1 MQPSIVSKR
10 DAAPACARSIPGTER
25 QPQHPHQAARQ
36 RSRVPRRASIRL
48 PRLSDVVAL
57 VIAFGVCLTAQAQ
70 SASGNLGRLVD
81 GGHVK
86 FVQITPELVSQ
97 IDTRKEPPVPQE
109 LLQYRPESY
118 QISPGDTILVTVWDH
133 PELMGVNE
141 GGGQNPEANGRLV
154 HPDGTFYYPFVG
166 TIKVAGMRI
175 EELRRVITS
184 KLATYLQSPQVDV
197 NIAGYGSRVT
207 LQGAFNDTSSQNITT
222 VPLTLSQAVGAAVI
236 NTEEADLSG
245 LTLTR
250 DGKNHR
256 INLDA
261 LNRHGGSTP
270 EIYLK
275 PGDRLYMPF
284 NDRQEVYVLGEVLQ
298 PQALTF
304 KTSDMTLTQA
314 LGRAGGLNPTTAKEE
329 AVYVIRGMDVNDME
343 KEPATVYQLDASSP
357 AGFALADR
365 FPVRAGDVV
374 FVGEAGVTRWNR
386 FLSQLLPLSGII
398 RNAATVPGGN

>member
-1 MQPSIVSKR
+1 MQPSFEPGR
-10 DAAPACARSIPGTER
+10 APLSRRVVFGTER
-25 QPQHPHQAARQ
+25 LDARAGSPAGTA
-36 RSRVPRRASIRL
+36 RSR
-48 PRLSDVVAL
+48 AL
-57 VIAFGVCLTAQAQ
+57 RIAALTIVFSLCGAAQAQ
-70 SASGNLGRLVD
+70 SGAANLGRLVESGD
-81 GGHVK
+81 VQFVK
-86 FVQITPELVSQ
+86 ITPELVSQ
-97 IDTRKEPPVPQE
+97 LDSTRQEPAVPQA
-109 LLQYRPESY
+109 LLEYRPDSY
-118 QISPGDTILVTVWDH
+118 RISPGDTILVTVWDH
-133 PELMGVNE
+133 PELMGANPA
-141 GGGQNPEANGRLV
+141 GGQNAEANGRLV

-175 EELRRVITS
+175 EELRSVITS
-184 KLATYLQSPQVDV
+184 KLSTYLQSPQVDV

-207 LQGAFNDTSSQNITT
+207 LQGAFQNTSPQNITT
-222 VPLTLSQAVGAAVI
+222 VPLTLSQAIGAAVI
-236 NTEEADLSG
+236 NADEADLSG

-250 DGKNHR
+250 DGQNYR

-261 LNRHGGSTP
+261 LSRNRGATP

-275 PGDRLYMPF
+275 PGDRLYLPF
-284 NDRQEVYVLGEVLQ
+284 NDRHEVYVLGEVLQ

-329 AVYVIRGMDVNDME
+329 AVYVIRGMNIDDMQQQ
-343 KEPATVYQLDASSP
+343 PSTVYQLDASSP
-357 AGFALADR
+357 AAFALADR
-365 FPVRAGDVV
+365 FPVRPGDVV

>member
-1 MQPSIVSKR
+1 MQPPTESSR
-10 DAAPACARSIPGTER
+10 TAAPARVRALSGTES
-25 QPQHPHQAARQ
+25 PVHLF
-36 RSRVPRRASIRL
+36 SKPRRTRTAPLKLLRGL
-48 PRLSDVVAL
+48 VA
-57 VIAFGVCLTAQAQ
+57 IAAVSLCLAAQAQ
-70 SASGNLGRLVD
+70 SSGNLGRLVES
-81 GGHVK
+81 GHVK
-86 FVQITPELVSQ
+86 FVKITPELVSEIGAKQ
-97 IDTRKEPPVPQE
+97 QPAAPQE

-118 QISPGDTILVTVWDH
+118 RISPGDTILVTVWDH
-133 PELMGVNE
+133 PELMEVNQ
-141 GGGQNPEANGRLV
+141 GGGQNPQANGRLV

-166 TIKVAGMRI
+166 TLKVAGMQL
-175 EELRRVITS
+175 EELRNVITS
-184 KLATYLQSPQVDV
+184 KLSTYLQSPQVDV
-197 NIAGYGSRVT
+197 NIVGYGSRVT
-207 LQGAFNDTSSQNITT
+207 LQGAFQNTSPQNITT
-222 VPLTLSQAVGAAVI
+222 VPLTLSQAIGAAVI
-236 NTEEADLSG
+236 NTDEADLSG
-245 LTLTR
+245 LILTR
-250 DGKNHR
+250 DGKNHHVD
-256 INLDA
+256 LDA
-261 LNRHGGSTP
+261 LSRNRGSTP

-275 PGDRLYMPF
+275 PGDRLYLPF

-314 LGRAGGLNPTTAKEE
+314 LGRAGGLNPTTAKED

-343 KEPATVYQLDASSP
+343 KQPSTVYQLDASSP

>member
-1 MQPSIVSKR
+1 MQPSIVSRR
-10 DAAPACARSIPGTER
+10 DADTACVRITPGTDR
-25 QPQHPHQAARQ
+25 QPPKQATQQRPDGPH
-36 RSRVPRRASIRL
+36 RASS
-48 PRLSDVVAL
+48 RLSGLASAAVLAFAL
-57 VIAFGVCLTAQAQ
+57 GTCLTAQAQ
-70 SASGNLGRLVD
+70 SGSGNLGKLVE

-97 IDTRKEPPVPQE
+97 IDTRREPPVPQE

-207 LQGAFNDTSSQNITT
+207 LQGAFQDTSSQNITT

-256 INLDA
+256 IDLDA

-275 PGDRLYMPF
+275 PGDRLYLPF
-284 NDRQEVYVLGEVLQ
+284 NDRKEVYVLGEVLQ

>member
-1 MQPSIVSKR
+1 VQPSTAFSC
-10 DAAPACARSIPGTER
+10 AASPARARFLTGTER
-25 QPQHPHQAARQ
+25 PLDPFIKSCRIRAWARLHLL
-36 RSRVPRRASIRL
+36 RGL
-48 PRLSDVVAL
+48 VVAVGL
-57 VIAFGVCLTAQAQ
+57 SACLAAQAQ
-70 SASGNLGRLVD
+70 GSGNLGRLVD
-81 GGHVK
+81 SGHVK
-86 FVQITPELVSQ
+86 FVKITPELVSQ
-97 IDTRKEPPVPQE
+97 IGAKQQPAAPQE

-118 QISPGDTILVTVWDH
+118 RISPGDTILVTVWDH
-133 PELMGVNE
+133 PELMEVNQ
-141 GGGQNPEANGRLV
+141 GGGQNPQANGRLV

-166 TIKVAGMRI
+166 TLKVAGMQL
-175 EELRRVITS
+175 EELRNVITS
-184 KLATYLQSPQVDV
+184 KLSTYLQSPQVDV
-197 NIAGYGSRVT
+197 NMAGYGSRVT
-207 LQGAFNDTSSQNITT
+207 LQGAFQNTSPQNITT
-222 VPLTLSQAVGAAVI
+222 VPLTLSQAIGAAVI

-245 LTLTR
+245 LILTR
-250 DGKNHR
+250 DGKNHHVD
-256 INLDA
+256 LDA
-261 LNRHGGSTP
+261 LSRNRGSTP

-275 PGDRLYMPF
+275 PGDRLYLPF

-343 KEPATVYQLDASSP
+343 KQPSTVYQLDASSP

-365 FPVRAGDVV
+365 FPVKAGDVV

>member
-1 MQPSIVSKR
+1 MQPSIVSRR
-10 DAAPACARSIPGTER
+10 DADTACVRNTLGTDR
-25 QPQHPHQAARQ
+25 QPPKQATQQ
-36 RSRVPRRASIRL
+36 RPDGPRRAS
-48 PRLSDVVAL
+48 RLSGLAGAVVLAL
-57 VIAFGVCLTAQAQ
+57 ALGTCLTAQAQ
-70 SASGNLGRLVD
+70 SGAGNLGKLVE

-97 IDTRKEPPVPQE
+97 IDTRREPPVPQE

-207 LQGAFNDTSSQNITT
+207 LQGAFQDTSSQNITT

-256 INLDA
+256 IDLDA

-275 PGDRLYMPF
+275 PGDRLYLPF
-284 NDRQEVYVLGEVLQ
+284 NDRKEVYVLGEVLQ

>member
-1 MQPSIVSKR
+1 MQPPTESSR
-10 DAAPACARSIPGTER
+10 TAAPARVRTHSGTES
-25 QPQHPHQAARQ
+25 PEYLF
-36 RSRVPRRASIRL
+36 SKPRRIRTAPL
-48 PRLSDVVAL
+48 HWLRGVVA
-57 VIAFGVCLTAQAQ
+57 IAAVSVCLAAQAQ
-70 SASGNLGRLVD
+70 SSGNLGRLVES
-81 GGHVK
+81 GHVK
-86 FVQITPELVSQ
+86 FVKITPELVSQ
-97 IDTRKEPPVPQE
+97 IAAKQQPAAPQE

-118 QISPGDTILVTVWDH
+118 RISPGDTILVTVWDH
-133 PELMGVNE
+133 PELMEVNQ
-141 GGGQNPEANGRLV
+141 GGGQNPQANGRLV

-166 TIKVAGMRI
+166 TLKVAGMQL
-175 EELRRVITS
+175 EELRNVITS
-184 KLATYLQSPQVDV
+184 KLSTYLQSPQVDV
-197 NIAGYGSRVT
+197 NMAGYGSRVT
-207 LQGAFNDTSSQNITT
+207 LQGAFQNTSPQNITT
-222 VPLTLSQAVGAAVI
+222 VPLTLSQAIGAAVI
-236 NTEEADLSG
+236 NTDEADLSG
-245 LTLTR
+245 LILTR
-250 DGKNHR
+250 DGKNHHVD
-256 INLDA
+256 LDA
-261 LNRHGGSTP
+261 LSRNRGSTP

-275 PGDRLYMPF
+275 PGDRLYLPF

-343 KEPATVYQLDASSP
+343 KQPSTVYQLDASSP

-398 RNAATVPGGN
+398 RNAASVPGGN

>member
-1 MQPSIVSKR
+1 MQPPTASR
-10 DAAPACARSIPGTER
+10 RAAARSRARLTFGKER
-25 QPQHPHQAARQ
+25 HTQPSPASDRE
-36 RSRVPRRASIRL
+36 RAGAKRAGVQL
-48 PRLSDVVAL
+48 VRAVALVVAL
-57 VIAFGVCLTAQAQ
+57 CACLGAQAQ
-70 SASGNLGRLVD
+70 SSGGLGQLVD
-81 GGHVK
+81 SGHVK
-86 FVQITPELVSQ
+86 FVKITPELVST
-97 IDTRKEPPVPQE
+97 IDTRKAPAVPQE

-118 QISPGDTILVTVWDH
+118 RISPGDTILVTVWDH
-133 PELMGVNE
+133 PELMGANPA
-141 GGGQNPEANGRLV
+141 GGDNPQGNGRLV

-166 TIKVAGMRI
+166 TVKIAGMRI
-175 EELRRVITS
+175 EELRTLLTS

-207 LQGAFNDTSSQNITT
+207 LQGAFQDTSPQDVTT
-222 VPLTLSQAVGAAVI
+222 VPLTLSQAIGAAVI
-236 NTEEADLSG
+236 NAEEADLSG

-250 DGKNHR
+250 DGKTHR
-256 INLDA
+256 INLDG
-261 LNRHGGSTP
+261 LNRGGGSTP

-275 PGDRLYMPF
+275 PGDQLYMPF
-284 NDRQEVYVLGEVLQ
+284 NDRQEVYVLGEVMQ
-298 PQALTF
+298 PRALTF

-357 AGFALADR
+357 AAFALADR

-398 RNAATVPGGN
+398 RNAASVPNAN